1 MADPARA
8 EPLYLKSLAIRE
20 KLLGAEHPD
29 VATTLKNLAELY
41 RASGRT
47 DEAEPLYRRAVA
59 IAEKVLGKEHPDTV
73 EMRTGY
79 VRNSTEQTGRHRTSS
94 GR

>member
-1 MADPARA
+1 
-8 EPLYLKSLAIRE
+8 
-20 KLLGAEHPD
+20 LGGDHPD
-29 VATTLKNLAELY
+29 VGTTLKNLAELY

-59 IAEKVLGKEHPDTV
+59 IAEKILGKEHPDTV

-79 VRNSTEQTGRHRTSS
+79 VRNTTERTGRHETSGS
-94 GR
+94 R